1 MMSQYKDPGTPVN
14 GPQAKR
20 RGYMTAEEEEQ
31 TQKELTKR
39 ILQERLDSDARS
51 RAERERNVI
60 RNAYEQV
67 NPFVEP
73 VPAFT
78 VEPVIETTVPATTV
92 YQSPEPPPVEHVG
105 ETFQFVGTPAIDPQ
119 VWAALE
125 EAEKAMNYES
135 GVREELDKEFNGTDK
150 L

>member
-1 MMSQYKDPGTPVN
+1 MSQYNEGTPVN

-67 NPFVEP
+67 NPFVEDP
-73 VPAFT
+73 IKMEVALLPEKT
-78 VEPVIETTVPATTV
+78 TTV